1 MPAKSIDR
9 ISASSAARISLALF
23 LTVVLMFPDAALAQ
37 QTCNPTLW
45 EPTSVSLQNPIE
57 TFAAAVATVNTT
69 NYLYVIGGL
78 DCNTSLGDYNCGSG
92 TFQTQVGH
100 AQLNSDGSLGS
111 FTWQNLWSLGTETA
125 PVGLSRDL
133 CGVIYTSPAT
143 NKNYIYTVGG
153 LAYDP
158 VAKTSALTDEVWYA
172 QIYPNNGDVLK
183 WHQAPYTLPKALD
196 LQGTVVLNGYLYVI
210 GGSTNNSTP
219 PAGLQYE
226 VYSAQ
231 LNPNSGNL
239 MGAAFNTSQPPIDK
253 TTGGIYKT
261 CPVVDPSTS
270 TIYVAGGETGTTPPG
285 TPKVW
290 YTVQGAGGA
299 LSTWAPA
306 SPLLNDPPKTYP
318 LASQAVVYNNVL
330 NGIILMGGDTTG
342 QSPDT
347 GLVELGNISSASV
360 IDWSAT
366 ALAPLGSAL
375 NSNNGGV
382 IERNAGATNGNF
394 IYSLG
399 GEVTSLGA
407 TSDSSTIYCLQV
419 QN

>member
-1 MPAKSIDR
+1 MPAKSIVR
-9 ISASSAARISLALF
+9 STFSAARIGLALM
-23 LTVVLMFPDAALAQ
+23 LTVLLVFPDAALAQ
-37 QTCNPTLW
+37 QLCNKAQW
-45 EPTSVSLQNPIE
+45 EPTSVTLQNPME

-69 NYLYVIGGL
+69 NYLYVIGGF
-78 DCNTSLGDYNCGSG
+78 DCDTSSGYNCGSG
-92 TFQTQVGH
+92 TSQTQVGH
-100 AQLNSDGSLGS
+100 APLNSDGSLGT
-111 FTWQNLWSLGTETA
+111 FVWQNLWSLGTETV

-133 CGVIYTSPAT
+133 CGVIYTSPT
-143 NKNYIYTVGG
+143 TSKNYIYTVGG

-158 VAKTSALTDEVWYA
+158 VAKTSALTNEVWYA
-172 QIYPNNGDVLK
+172 QLYPNNGDVLT

-210 GGSTNNSTP
+210 GGSTNNSNP

-253 TTGGIYKT
+253 TTNGIYKT
-261 CPVVDPSTS
+261 CPVVDPGTS
-270 TIYVAGGETGTTPPG
+270 TIYVAGGETGATPPG

-290 YTVQGAGGA
+290 YAVQGAGGA

-306 SPLLNDPPKTYP
+306 SPLLNNPIKTYP
-318 LASQAVVYNNVL
+318 LASQAVVYNTAL
-330 NGIILMGGDTTG
+330 NGIVLMGGDTTG

-347 GLVELGNISSASV
+347 GLVELGTISSPSV
-360 IDWSAT
+360 IHWSAST
-366 ALAPLGSAL
+366 LASLGSAL
-375 NSNNGGV
+375 NNGNGGV

-399 GEVTSLGA
+399 GEVTSMGA
-407 TSDSSTIYCLQV
+407 TSDSNTIYCLQV
-419 QN
+419 N